1 MDSILPP
8 REWEED
14 GETTKYFKQ
23 ISHFKE
29 NWRLA
34 NEFFFNIVQNAFDT
48 NEWGRTKDVNT
59 HRKTLETVRVFH
71 SSHQVFQAHVMLAAE
86 IRKPWLT
93 LILSINAKMTSPQ
106 TPLWMP

>member
-1 MDSILPP
+1 MSVSKGCVSLLIPFFL
-8 REWEED
+8 
-14 GETTKYFKQ
+14 TLFKTPLTQ
-23 ISHFKE
+23 
-29 NWRLA
+29 
-34 NEFFFNIVQNAFDT
+34 
-48 NEWGRTKDVNT
+48 WGRTKDVNT
-59 HRKTLETVRVFH
+59 PRKTLETVRVFH